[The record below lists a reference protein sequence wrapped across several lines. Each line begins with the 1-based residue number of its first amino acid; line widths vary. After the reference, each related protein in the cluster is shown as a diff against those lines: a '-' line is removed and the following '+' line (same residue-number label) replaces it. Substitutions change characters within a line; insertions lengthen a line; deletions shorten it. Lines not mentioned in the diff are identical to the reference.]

1 MSKLIIHETDCHGCG
16 AVHYKGQTK
25 RYSYDDGELG
35 DVRRIV
41 ESLIELGFINE
52 EDVLIFDE
60 YENDIYNYFEK
71 LLEKEGENENA

>member
-16 AVHYKGQTK
+16 VVHYEGRTK

-35 DVRRIV
+35 DVRRTV

>member
-1 MSKLIIHETDCHGCG
+1 MSKLIIHETDCHGSG
-16 AVHYKGQTK
+16 MVHYEGQTK
-25 RYSYDDGELG
+25 EYCYEDLG
-35 DVRRIV
+35 DVRRTV

-71 LLEKEGENENA
+71 LLDKEGENENA